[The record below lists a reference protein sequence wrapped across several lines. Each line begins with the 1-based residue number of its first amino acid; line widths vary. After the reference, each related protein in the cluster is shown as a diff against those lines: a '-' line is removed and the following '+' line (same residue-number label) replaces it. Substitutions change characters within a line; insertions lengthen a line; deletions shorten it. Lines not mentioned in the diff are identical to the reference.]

1 MMTTVFE
8 HEMLREIYQQPQAL
22 ADTIEHYAPGGK
34 LATEVFQ
41 PVADALRSRAR
52 LVIAASGSS
61 RHAGLAAEIMLEE
74 DRKSVV

>member
-34 LATEVFQ
+34 QATEVFQ
-41 PVADALRSRAR
+41 PVADALRSRAEKYYGTAIR
-52 LVIAASGSS
+52 EFL
-61 RHAGLAAEIMLEE
+61 
-74 DRKSVV
+74 